1 MTKNELVVLGLL
13 NQQPMHGYQLF
24 HEIEKSNMETWAQ
37 VNLASIYNTLDRLKR
52 AKMVEAKK
60 EKPGKMPEREV
71 FHITSKGKHKLSS
84 LVEKAITDNRMP
96 ENNFC
101 VGVAFLFGLP
111 KKRALECLEEKKKNL
126 KRVEEHLESLRKD
139 FYRQLP
145 LNWRFLLRYGI
156 DHLRLDMKKIED
168 LKGRISKL
176 KSWSSDI
183 ARMRLDVKKVED
195 LTRRVSKLKNWSQE
209 IQREKR

>member
-13 NQQPMHGYQLF
+13 DQQPMHGYQLY
-24 HEIEKSNMETWAQ
+24 HQIEKSNMETWAQ
-37 VNLASIYNTLDRLKR
+37 ANLASIYNTLDRLHKVGMVQAKR
-52 AKMVEAKK
+52 

-71 FHITSKGKHKLSS
+71 YHITLKGKKRLSI
-84 LVEKAITDNRMP
+84 LVEVAITDQRMP

-101 VGVAFLFGLP
+101 VAVAFLFGLP
-111 KKRALECLEEKKKNL
+111 RKRALECLEEKKKNL

-139 FYRQLP
+139 FHKQLP

-156 DHLRLDMKKIED
+156 DHLRLDVKKIED

-183 ARMRLDVKKVED
+183 TRMRLDMKKVED
-195 LTRRVSKLKNWSQE
+195 LTRRVSKLKNWS
-209 IQREKR
+209 

>member
-13 NQQPMHGYQLF
+13 DEQPMHGYQLY
-24 HEIEKSNMETWAQ
+24 HHIEKSNMETWAQ
-37 VNLASIYNTLDRLKR
+37 ANLASIYNTLDRLRK
-52 AKMVEAKK
+52 AGMVQAKK

-71 FHITSKGKHKLSS
+71 YHITLKGKKRLSI
-84 LVEKAITDNRMP
+84 LVEEAITDQRMP

-101 VGVAFLFGLP
+101 VAVAFLFGLP
-111 KKRALECLEEKKKNL
+111 RKRALECLEEKKKNL
-126 KRVEEHLESLRKD
+126 KRVEEHLVSLWKD
-139 FYRQLP
+139 FHKQLP

-156 DHLRLDMKKIED
+156 DHLRLDIKKIED

-195 LTRRVSKLKNWSQE
+195 LTRRVSKLKSWH
-209 IQREKR
+209 

>member
-13 NQQPMHGYQLF
+13 NQQPMHGYQLY
-24 HEIEKSNMETWAQ
+24 HQIEKGNMETWAQ
-37 VNLASIYNTLDRLKR
+37 ANLASIYNTLERLHK
-52 AKMVEAKK
+52 AGMVEAKR

-71 FHITSKGKHKLSS
+71 YHITPKGKKKLSI
-84 LVEKAITDNRMP
+84 LVEEAITDRRMP

-101 VGVAFLFGLP
+101 VAVAFIFGLT

-126 KRVEEHLESLRKD
+126 KRVEKHLEGLRKD
-139 FYRQLP
+139 FYHQLP

-156 DHLRLDMKKIED
+156 DHLRMDIKKIED

-183 ARMRLDVKKVED
+183 AHMRLDMKKIEE
-195 LTRRVSKLKNWSQE
+195 LTKRVSKLKAGL
-209 IQREKR
+209 K